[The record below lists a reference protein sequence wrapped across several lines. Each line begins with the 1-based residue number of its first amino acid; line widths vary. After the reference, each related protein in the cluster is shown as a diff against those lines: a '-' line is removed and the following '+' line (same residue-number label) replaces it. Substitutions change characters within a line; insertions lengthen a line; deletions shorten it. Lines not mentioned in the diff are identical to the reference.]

1 MDDAFAFRTT
11 TPLRRR
17 IDPRIVRAAVA
28 GTVVLFGIAL
38 FARWVIASERESF
51 ARIQGRVQP
60 ASLGVQRIP
69 GGPAPDTADAD
80 ADAQESL
87 RLALAAARIAS
98 PPGEGFLSAGPAEL
112 AALRPGY
119 MFVDGPSTI
128 ARVVSVASTADAWAA
143 AVRAPS
149 GTCYWIRVGVGEPPT
164 TGTVETCTGA
174 AALRAS
180 APAPVATD
188 RRIPV

>member
-1 MDDAFAFRTT
+1 MDEAFAFHAT

-17 IDPRIVRAAVA
+17 IDPRIVRAAIA
-28 GTVVLFGIAL
+28 GAVVLLGIVL

-51 ARIQGRVQP
+51 ARIHGRVQP
-60 ASLGVQRIP
+60 ASVGVHRIP
-69 GGPAPDTADAD
+69 GAAVPDPTAADAD
-80 ADAQESL
+80 ARESL

-98 PPGEGFLSAGPAEL
+98 PPGEGFLDAGPARL

-119 MFVDGPSTI
+119 TFVDGPSTI
-128 ARVVSVASTADAWAA
+128 PRVVSVASTADAWAA

-164 TGTVETCTGA
+164 TGTTRTCTGA
-174 AALRAS
+174 AALRA
-180 APAPVATD
+180 AIPTL
-188 RRIPV
+188 RRRG